1 MFLIQERKSNNAYLK
16 SLSEKNPLESYNFQ
30 MHLNC
35 AYDLLST
42 LIPGLDWHLPR
53 HCWLNEW
60 LHWVTAER
68 ERWVGA
74 GDRSV
79 CFPCTL
85 FYRID
90 PYMKAKLY
98 SFWKPV
104 QWKPQ
109 NWAYSLLA
117 FSWTSEESQ
126 LHWVRFAPV
135 FIHDYADSTILS
147 EVAGVTEC
155 GGQSSHFWK

>member
-1 MFLIQERKSNNAYLK
+1 MFLIQERKSNNTYLK
-16 SLSEKNPLESYNFQ
+16 SLSEKIPLKVIISECILIVF
-30 MHLNC
+30 
-35 AYDLLST
+35 YDLLST
-42 LIPGLDWHLPR
+42 LIPGLDWRLPR

-68 ERWVGA
+68 EWWVGA

-98 SFWKPV
+98 FFWKPV
-104 QWKPQ
+104 QWKPRTG
-109 NWAYSLLA
+109 L
-117 FSWTSEESQ
+117 
-126 LHWVRFAPV
+126 
-135 FIHDYADSTILS
+135 ILS
-147 EVAGVTEC
+147 WPSVEPLKRVSCIEWGLLLCSFTTMLTRLY
-155 GGQSSHFWK
+155 